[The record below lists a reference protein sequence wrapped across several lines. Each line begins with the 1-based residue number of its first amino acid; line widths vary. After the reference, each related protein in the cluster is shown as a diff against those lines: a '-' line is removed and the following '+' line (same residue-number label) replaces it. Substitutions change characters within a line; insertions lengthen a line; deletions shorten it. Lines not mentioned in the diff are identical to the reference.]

1 MDFSYIRPHFLPQS
15 INMAT
20 NQYIKGYKTYLRLER
35 ALSENTI
42 EAYLHDVQLLFTF
55 LALQKPG
62 ISMKK
67 ISPDDLH
74 QFLQF
79 IHQTGRAAYSQSRII
94 SGVKSFFSYLLL
106 EKIIET
112 DPSALLES
120 PRLGKKLP
128 DVLSE
133 AEMEKL
139 LDSVD
144 LSEPL
149 GQRNRAILEILY
161 ACGLRVSEL
170 INLRVSDLHLNEDII
185 RVTGK
190 GNKQR
195 LIPIGWRAKKQLGLY
210 LREIRPFFQPLK
222 TSENIVFLN
231 RRGSKMSRQMV
242 FLLVKKQAEKA
253 GIRKNI
259 SPHTF
264 RHSFATH
271 LIRRGADLRAVQE
284 MLGHVSISTTEIY
297 THLDDSDLKNT
308 ILKYHPLN
316 KKNSSF

>member
-1 MDFSYIRPHFLPQS
+1 MDFSYIRAYFLLYCNP
-15 INMAT
+15 MAT
-20 NQYIKGYKTYLRLER
+20 NQYINGYKTYLRLER
-35 ALSENTI
+35 ALSENTV

-55 LALQKPG
+55 LALEKNNLSLKS
-62 ISMKK
+62 IT
-67 ISPDDLH
+67 PDDLH

-79 IHQTGRAAYSQSRII
+79 IHASGLAAYSQSRII
-94 SGVKSFFSYLLL
+94 SGIKSFFSYLLL
-106 EKIIET
+106 EKVIKN

-120 PRLGKKLP
+120 PRLGIKLP

-133 AEMEKL
+133 AEMEQL
-139 LDSVD
+139 LMSVD
-144 LSEPL
+144 LSDPL
-149 GQRNRAILEILY
+149 GQRNRAILETLY

-170 INLRVSDLHLNEDII
+170 VNLKLSDLHFKEDII

-195 LIPIGWRAKKQLGLY
+195 LIPIGRGAKKHLTIYIKQ
-210 LREIRPFFQPLK
+210 IRPFLQPVK
-222 TSENIVFLN
+222 EAENIVFLN
-231 RRGSKMSRQMV
+231 RRGKAMSRQMV
-242 FLLVKKQAEKA
+242 FLLIKKQAERA

-297 THLDDSDLKNT
+297 THLNDNDLKET
-308 ILKYHPLN
+308 IRKFHPLN
-316 KKNSSF
+316 NNNMSP